1 MAVVGRGF
9 SDSLDTGLGSVA
21 LFFEL
26 ESTIA
31 AIDGH
36 AEPAEEAHAEQLIV
50 NECHG
55 DACRFGLAY
64 ANRLHHGGQARGIAV
79 CRLPSVRG
87 RIPID
92 LRHIQETPPGI
103 GEGAGLMPRYRP

>member
-9 SDSLDTGLGSVA
+9 SESLDSGLGSIT

-36 AEPAEEAHAEQLIV
+36 AEPAEEAHAEQLII
-50 NECHG
+50 NECHS
-55 DACRFGLAY
+55 DACRYGLAY
-64 ANRLHHGGQARGIAV
+64 ANRLHHGGQTRSIAV
-79 CRLPSVRG
+79 CRLPFAVCRLYVDGFQLSC
-87 RIPID
+87 
-92 LRHIQETPPGI
+92 GI
-103 GEGAGLMPRYRP
+103 SKRRPQGLGKDQG

>member
-9 SDSLDTGLGSVA
+9 SDSLDSGLGSVT

-64 ANRLHHGGQARGIAV
+64 ANRLHHGGQARSFAV
-79 CRLPSVRG
+79 CRLYVDGFQLICGKSKRRP
-87 RIPID
+87 
-92 LRHIQETPPGI
+92 Q
-103 GEGAGLMPRYRP
+103 GLGKDQG